1 MYEIAKRSTGK
12 YIFAENEEELKDKM
26 IIATEQTMKIAF
38 SQPTLTVKTK
48 LSDSISEITLELEDA
63 AQYKPTVIRMPFEK
77 MNEGEFKSF
86 YAEF

>member
-1 MYEIAKRSTGK
+1 
-12 YIFAENEEELKDKM
+12 M

-48 LSDSISEITLELEDA
+48 LSDSISGMTLELENA

-77 MNEGEFKSF
+77 MNEGKFKAFMRSF
-86 YAEF
+86 EAGDTYQILIKGKIRIKSLCH